1 MAERAPV
8 EDVEHELT
16 LPEELLLLV
25 YDDEKGTTWSTSLD
39 TGLGGAV
46 QLDLSLR
53 SRVDVVDGDLVV
65 VDATPTG
72 EPVLDGA
79 LAEVAATSRP
89 RPPKRWLGPLG
100 REVRAAALERLVERG
115 VLHREDDRVLWVLPH
130 TRYPEAD
137 GGPED
142 RVRGRLHDAVVVG
155 TTPDAR
161 TAALA
166 SLVKAL
172 GLRREVFPEA
182 DRRATDRRL
191 EQLAEGEWA
200 GAAVKR
206 SLDEVVMTAVMVST
220 LAATS
225 TATTS

>member
-1 MAERAPV
+1 MSTGGAEV
-8 EDVEHELT
+8 QDVEHELT

-25 YDDEKGTTWSTSLD
+25 YDDERGSTWSTSLE

-53 SRVDVVDGDLVV
+53 GRVDVRDGDLVV
-65 VDATPTG
+65 LDGTPTG
-72 EPVLDGA
+72 EPVLDAA

-89 RPPKRWLGPLG
+89 KPPKRWLGALG
-100 REVRAAALERLVERG
+100 KDARAASLERLVDRG
-115 VLHREDDRVLWVLPH
+115 VLRREDDRVLGLFAR

-142 RVRGRLHDAVVVG
+142 RVRQRLHDAVVVG

-166 SLVKAL
+166 SLVRAL
-172 GLRREVFPEA
+172 RLRGEVFRGQ

-191 EQLAEGEWA
+191 EELSEGDWA

-206 SLDEVVMTAVMVST
+206 SLDEVMMTTVMVATAAST
-220 LAATS
+220 
-225 TATTS
+225 TTSVT

>member
-1 MAERAPV
+1 MAERTPV

-25 YDDEKGTTWSTSLD
+25 YDDEKGSTWSTSLD

-53 SRVDVVDGDLVV
+53 GRVDVRDGDLVV

-72 EPVLDGA
+72 EPLLDGA
-79 LAEVAATSRP
+79 LAEVAAASRP

-100 REVRAAALERLVERG
+100 GDVRDATLARLVERG
-115 VLHREDDRVLWVLPH
+115 VLHREDDRVLWVFPR

-142 RVRGRLHDAVVVG
+142 RVRRQLHEAVVVG

-166 SLVKAL
+166 SLVRAL
-172 GLRREVFPEA
+172 GLRREVFPDA

-191 EQLAEGEWA
+191 AELAEGEWA

-206 SLDEVVMTAVMVST
+206 SLDEVVMTAVMV
-220 LAATS
+220 
-225 TATTS
+225 ATTTTTTTTS

>member
-53 SRVDVVDGDLVV
+53 GRVDVVDGDLVV
-65 VDATPTG
+65 VDATPTR

-115 VLHREDDRVLWVLPH
+115 VLHREDDRVLWVLPR

-172 GLRREVFPEA
+172 SLRREVFPEA